1 MLFPA
6 DDRDSPRVSVM
17 WPLATSIT
25 FCCPRMLAVRRFED
39 FNSRLAEDLSLASDT
54 DGLIAGTLA
63 CSNLNALHL
72 MRTYGWPSWW
82 GEIER
87 WLGRDLGYCSV

>member
-1 MLFPA
+1 MLFLV
-6 DDRDSPRVSVM
+6 DDRDFLRVSVM

-25 FCCPRMLAVRRFED
+25 FCRPRMLAVRRFED
-39 FNSRLAEDLSLASDT
+39 RNSRLTEVLSLASDT

-63 CSNLNALHL
+63 CSISNTLHL

-82 GEIER
+82 GGDREVVR
-87 WLGRDLGYCSV
+87 S